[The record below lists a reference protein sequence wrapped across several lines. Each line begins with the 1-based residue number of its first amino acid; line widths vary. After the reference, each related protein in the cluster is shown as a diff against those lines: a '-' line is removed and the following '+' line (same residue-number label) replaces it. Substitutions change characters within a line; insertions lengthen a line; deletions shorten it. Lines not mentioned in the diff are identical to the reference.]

1 MIDASNRSFNV
12 AKQQI
17 IHGLEKLTRFSND
30 METKFPAYGFKQ
42 FTEKLGN
49 LINIIQSTS
58 GRCYSAD
65 QIDEVEKFSLHL
77 SSNRNFISSYFSH
90 QGFLPKLQEFWKL
103 RQAIISTGKT
113 GEIILWNLHTESSSR
128 NDFSAVG
135 DSIKR
140 ASRVSKITDNIT
152 NAILDERP
160 KSILSIASIL
170 LVLIIRVEA
179 HEYEIGNML
188 ASAKKHINPFNYD
201 TQEILSVKSK
211 VQKGSGWRTDTRA
224 IRDAVSHAKFTIDK
238 RDGRY
243 VIHFKNTEGGYN
255 FEKIFTETD
264 IMLFYQD
271 YTRLIVIQT
280 LLLNSALIS
289 DFLTKEFKK

>member
-1 MIDASNRSFNV
+1 MATLDHSHGTNDDTLIGRNRLPEV
-12 AKQQI
+12 AIFMHFICPKEI
-17 IHGLEKLTRFSND
+17 CKAAVMSL
-30 METKFPAYGFKQ
+30 
-42 FTEKLGN
+42 
-49 LINIIQSTS
+49 
-58 GRCYSAD
+58 SA
-65 QIDEVEKFSLHL
+65 L
-77 SSNRNFISSYFSH
+77 SSC
-90 QGFLPKLQEFWKL
+90 FLILFFNL
-103 RQAIISTGKT
+103 GQAIVSTGKT

-140 ASRVSKITDNIT
+140 ASRVTKITDNIT

-188 ASAKKHINPFNYD
+188 ANAKKHINPFNYD
-201 TQEILSVKSK
+201 TQEILSVNSK
-211 VQKGSGWRTDTRA
+211 VQKGSGWRTDTRE
-224 IRDAVSHAKFTIDK
+224 IRDAVSHAKFTINK

-255 FEKIFTETD
+255 FEKTFTETD
-264 IMLFYQD
+264 AMLFYQD
-271 YTRLIVIQT
+271 YARLIAIQT
-280 LLLNSALIS
+280 LLLNSVLIS